1 MKRIVDVHIAVTLV
15 CVVAITN
22 GVPFGAQMAWLS
34 ISSIG
39 WPFDVTRVAAVIQ
52 VAVTHGEGAPLT
64 LKAQPA
70 TA

>member
-1 MKRIVDVHIAVTLV
+1 VLT
-15 CVVAITN
+15 
-22 GVPFGAQMAWLS
+22 PFGAQMAWLS